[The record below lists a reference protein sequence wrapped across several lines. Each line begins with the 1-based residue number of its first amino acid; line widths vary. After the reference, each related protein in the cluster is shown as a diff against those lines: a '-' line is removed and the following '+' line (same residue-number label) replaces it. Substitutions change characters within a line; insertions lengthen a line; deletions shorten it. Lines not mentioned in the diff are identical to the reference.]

1 MEGMF
6 TNWQWII
13 ILAICVIAYILAP
26 SDNSTTDFRNYDCY
40 DKSVY
45 KRGKCR
51 KKCKRHYIAKE
62 AEKLEK
68 DTEEIDG

>member
-1 MEGMF
+1 MF

-26 SDNSTTDFRNYDCY
+26 SDNSTTDFHNYDCY
-40 DKSVY
+40 YKSVY
-45 KRGKCR
+45 KCGKCR
-51 KKCKRHYIAKE
+51 KKCKWHYIVKE

-68 DTEEIDG
+68 DMEERDE